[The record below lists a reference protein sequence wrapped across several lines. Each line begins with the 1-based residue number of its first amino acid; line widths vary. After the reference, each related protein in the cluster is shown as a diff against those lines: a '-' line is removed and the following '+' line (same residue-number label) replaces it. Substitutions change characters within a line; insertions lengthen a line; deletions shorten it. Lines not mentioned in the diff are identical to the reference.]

1 MRKLYNSNSQI
12 TSDLSKF
19 FKFVSPSISK
29 PHLKNSTD
37 VILGMVKSESV
48 VTTDIVKNLKDH
60 WSEVQPSS
68 TVRRLERFFNNTLFK
83 PYDFYDSII
92 CHVIRNYKSKNKNV
106 YISFDHTFCKDSF
119 TILFFS
125 LRVGKQGIPL
135 WFRCFKGNDDPK
147 AFELNLI
154 KDGISYVHS
163 LFENSGYNLVFL
175 ADRWFNFREIMQHID
190 SLGDEYCIRTKSNVA
205 IEIYNY
211 DDSPMIAYISDIE
224 PFFSKPRYFDSVRIT
239 SFKFPTKLAVSKT
252 DTHKEPFFILTNGNT
267 REAIKHYG
275 YRFGSIEFIFK
286 NQKSNGFYLE
296 TTKMRNI
303 QAFTTMFTLLCVSIL
318 WLSILGA
325 YYSKNK
331 GHFKN
336 YFKIKYSK
344 KNGANNKRIIS
355 LFNTGLIFFNLA
367 FESTKYV
374 LLKCD
379 FLLYDI

>member
-1 MRKLYNSNSQI
+1 MRKLYNTNSQI

-19 FKFVSPSISK
+19 FKIVAPSISK

-37 VILGMVKSESV
+37 VILSMIKSESV
-48 VTTDIVKNLKDH
+48 VTTDIVKNLKDL
-60 WSEVQPSS
+60 WSETQPSS

-92 CHVIRNYKSKNKNV
+92 QYVIKNYKSKNKNV
-106 YISFDHTFCKDSF
+106 YISFDHTFCRESF

-135 WFRCFKGNDDPK
+135 WFRCFKGNNDPK

-154 KDGISYVHS
+154 KEGISYVHS
-163 LFENSGYNLVFL
+163 LFENSDYKLIFL
-175 ADRWFNFREIMQHID
+175 ADRWFNFREIMHHID
-190 SLGDEYCIRTKSNVA
+190 SLGHEYCIRTKSNIA
-205 IEIYNY
+205 IEIDNY
-211 DDSPMIAYISDIE
+211 EDSPMIAYISDIE
-224 PFFSKPRYFDSVRIT
+224 PFFSKSRYFDSVRIT

-296 TTKMRNI
+296 STKMRNI
-303 QAFTTMFTLLCVSIL
+303 QAFTTMFTLLCVAVL
-318 WLSILGA
+318 WLTILGA

-344 KNGANNKRIIS
+344 KNGASNKRIIS
-355 LFNTGLIFFNLA
+355 LFNTGLLFFNIA